1 MATPSPTE
9 EQVSSGSS
17 AFRYSLIIAVQALLF
32 LCASGA
38 ITLFYQFYRA
48 TNFSHTFIVVGL
60 LMLGPWLI
68 ISLLPTLFGLEDKEL
83 RREILGS
90 QLLFACGVLAILM
103 GFAVYLGFHV
113 VIWDWIS
120 TFFLAMAANLGEVW
134 QNLKSYIDQAVK
146 AISKFVDNLLSR
158 FASG

>member
-1 MATPSPTE
+1 MATPSPIE
-9 EQVSSGSS
+9 EPGLSGSS
-17 AFRYSLIIAVQALLF
+17 AFRYSLIIAVQAILF

-48 TNFSHTFIVVGL
+48 TTFSHTFIVIGL
-60 LMLGPWLI
+60 LLLGPWLI

-90 QLLFACGVLAILM
+90 QLLFACGVLVVLM
-103 GFAVYLGFHV
+103 GFAAYLGFHV

-120 TFFLAMAANLGEVW
+120 TFFLDSAANLSEVW
-134 QNLKSYIDQAVK
+134 QNLKSYIDQGVK
-146 AISKFVDNLLSR
+146 TISRFVANLLSR
-158 FASG
+158 FSSG